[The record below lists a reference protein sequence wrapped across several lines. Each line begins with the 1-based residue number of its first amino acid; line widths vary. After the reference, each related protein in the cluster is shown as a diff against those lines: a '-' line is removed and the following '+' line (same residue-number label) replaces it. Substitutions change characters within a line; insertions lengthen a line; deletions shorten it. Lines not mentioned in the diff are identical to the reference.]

1 MASTFEQAKSTRGDR
16 LCATIKAPNNVNIC
30 GGLPGR
36 TWKESS
42 SAMETQSDDAT
53 LVVSRRIRPGQEQAY
68 EGWLRRVI
76 QAARAFPGYMGV
88 TTLSPEGVDSDLR
101 YLIWRF
107 DNAATLEAWEKSDVR
122 NKLVQEV
129 QNYSTQHYEKATGM
143 ETWFLLPSMKKIQA
157 PPKWKMFAVTL
168 LAAYVVSFLARF
180 ILGSYLGSWPLFA
193 SNLVFSGIL
202 VGTLTY
208 FAMPRLSSLLRSW
221 LYPKDG

>member
-1 MASTFEQAKSTRGDR
+1 MSTSTEG
-16 LCATIKAPNNVNIC
+16 
-30 GGLPGR
+30 
-36 TWKESS
+36 
-42 SAMETQSDDAT
+42 AT
-53 LVVSRRIRPGQEQAY
+53 LVVSRRIRPRQEQAY
-68 EGWLRRVI
+68 EDWLRRAI

-107 DNAATLEAWEKSDVR
+107 DNAATLEAWEKSDTR
-122 NKLVQEV
+122 NKLVAEV

-143 ETWFLLPSMKKIQA
+143 ETWFSLPGIKKVQA

-168 LAAYVVSFLARF
+168 LAAYTVSFLSRF
-180 ILGSYLGSWPLFA
+180 VLGSYVGSLPLFE
-193 SNLVFSGIL
+193 SSFVFTAIL

-221 LYPKDG
+221 LYPKQNWGQDEA